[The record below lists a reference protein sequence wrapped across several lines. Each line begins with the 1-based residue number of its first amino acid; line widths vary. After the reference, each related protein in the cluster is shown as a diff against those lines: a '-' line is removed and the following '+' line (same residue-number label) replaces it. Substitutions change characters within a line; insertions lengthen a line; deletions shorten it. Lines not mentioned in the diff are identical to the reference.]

1 MKYNVIA
8 TYDNAEITVKT
19 NDLEVAI
26 NELMAR
32 YDDDIPV
39 DLIDGYTGEVLVS
52 TNTEE
57 PYATDE
63 WNLILLGWL
72 LRNACG
78 KPAEADSTEGEGLPP
93 MVAEALSEFV
103 KSLF

>member
-26 NELMAR
+26 NELMTR
-32 YDDDIPV
+32 YDDDVPV

-72 LRNACG
+72 MRNAWG
-78 KPAEADSTEGEGLPP
+78 KPAEADSAEKEGLPP

-103 KSLF
+103 ESLF

>member
-19 NDLEVAI
+19 NDLEIAI
-26 NELMAR
+26 TELMER
-32 YDDDIPV
+32 CNDDVPV

-57 PYATDE
+57 PYATEE
-63 WNLILLGWL
+63 WSLILLGWL
-72 LRNACG
+72 MCNEWG
-78 KPAEADSTEGEGLPP
+78 EPAEPAPAEEEGLPP
-93 MVAEALSEFV
+93 MVTEALTEFA